1 MARAGKA
8 APGDENLP
16 AAPRL
21 VWRIVAARHAERVW
35 SGEGARR
42 WGGRW
47 NPPGVAV
54 VYASSTLSLAALELL
69 VHLDPDLLPINLV
82 AVAAELPSDP
92 PLPTLRLRRLPAGW
106 RTYPAP
112 EFLQELGAEWV
123 RTAGSLALAVP
134 SAVIPSEWNVLLNPA
149 HPDFS
154 RLRMHPAEPFAFDS
168 RPLRETGPFRT
179 KRKQRAGK

>member
-21 VWRIVAARHAERVW
+21 VWRIVAARHAERAW

-69 VHLDPDLLPINLV
+69 VHLDPDLLPVDLM

-92 PLPTLRLRRLPAGW
+92 SPAVLRPRQLPAGW

-112 EFLQELGAEWV
+112 ELLQELGAEWV
-123 RTAGSLALAVP
+123 RKAGSFALAVP
-134 SAVIPSEWNVLLNPA
+134 SAVIPSEWNVLLNPL

-154 RLRMHPAEPFAFDS
+154 RLRLLPAEPFAFDS
-168 RPLRETGPFRT
+168 RLLRKTGPFRT
-179 KRKQRAGK
+179 KRKQSAGK